1 VADIDLQTF
10 IPEWCTQRSTRA
22 ALKLVRPMLARE
34 YNNRIVELARLIRPD
49 LFLAFKGSLVLSS
62 TLRTLRSLGIA
73 LYNYYPDT
81 SAMNHS
87 GVRTD
92 TLTEYDCVFLGH
104 SHLQRDFRE
113 KLGVRACSVLLHG
126 YDPEVHR
133 SWSLD
138 SDEQV
143 RYGADVTLIA
153 IHSPHKQSVVE
164 QLLERRPNLNLRIW
178 GNQWHLA
185 DGSQRL
191 KAAIQGQAIVGSAY
205 AKAICASKI
214 NLAIMNGL
222 VHGASVGDD
231 TTTRTFEIPACGGF
245 MLHERT
251 SELLDLY
258 KEDRE
263 VAAFDSPDELAGK
276 VDYYLSHPIERD
288 ALARAGHDRCVP
300 SYSYEA
306 RMAEVVSWHLRTV
319 ENDTVGSKV

>member
-1 VADIDLQTF
+1 
-10 IPEWCTQRSTRA
+10 
-22 ALKLVRPMLARE
+22 MLAKE
-34 YNNRIVELARLIRPD
+34 YNDRIVELARLVHPD
-49 LFLAFKGSLVLSS
+49 LFLAFKGTFILPS
-62 TLRTLRSLGIA
+62 TLRTLRSLGVA

-87 GVRTD
+87 GMLTE
-92 TLTEYDCVFLGH
+92 TLAEYDCVFLGH

-113 KLGVRACSVLLHG
+113 RLGVRACSVLLHG

-138 SDEQV
+138 PGEQD

-153 IHSPHKQSVVE
+153 IHSVHKQSIVE
-164 QLLERRPNLNLRIW
+164 RLLERRPNLNLKIW
-178 GNQWHLA
+178 GNQWRLV

-191 KAAIQGQAIVGSAY
+191 NTAIQGQAVVGSAY

-214 NLAIMNGL
+214 NLAIMNG
-222 VHGASVGDD
+222 VVNGASVGDD

-251 SELLDLY
+251 PELLGLY
-258 KEDRE
+258 EEGRE
-263 VAAFDSPDELAGK
+263 VATFDSPDELADK
-276 VDYYLSHPIERD
+276 IDYYLSHPIERD
-288 ALARAGHDRCVP
+288 AIARAGHDRCVP

-306 RMAEVVSWHLRTV
+306 RTAEIIAWHSRSLKS
-319 ENDTVGSKV
+319 DTVTSGL